1 MSPLEQALIDYLSI
15 RRCLGF
21 RLREPGT
28 CLRNFVTFLQIE
40 GASYITRELALR
52 WATQPVNAQ
61 PSTWA
66 FRLGMVRRF
75 ALWHS
80 ASEPRT
86 EIPPVGLLPHR
97 YRRKPPHI
105 YSDEEIER
113 LLRRAQQLPSLR
125 GSVPVPIQ
133 PFSVCSWRRECGSTK
148 PFIWTGRML
157 T

>member
-1 MSPLEQALIDYLSI
+1 MSPLEQALTDYLSI
-15 RRCLGF
+15 RRSLGF

-66 FRLGMVRRF
+66 WRLGMVRRF

-80 ASEPRT
+80 ASDPRT

-105 YSDEEIER
+105 YSDEEIAR
-113 LLRRAQQLPSLR
+113 LPLPEGR
-125 GSVPVPIQ
+125 ETGEYGKAECVPLFVPIDN
-133 PFSVCSWRRECGSTK
+133 
-148 PFIWTGRML
+148 
-157 T
+157 